1 MHLIK
6 TAVAIVLVSVLAGCT
21 NRAAEKAETAAEE
34 GTYFSLRQY
43 ARDLWQTYHNQPITF
58 EKTVRLNG
66 RADTSY
72 ENIYQVDWA
81 SVFEAF
87 FSAEISD
94 PKYLGRYGF
103 QVFDDESTGLRTYAY
118 EALEP
123 ALTTRLMHIST
134 DPVTQKIRSIYI
146 ETERKDDLGSQSR
159 KLFFA
164 PLRVIQ
170 IQERE
175 DSRTGPGRELLVRYR
190 FLL

>member
-1 MHLIK
+1 MYLK
-6 TAVAIVLVSVLAGCT
+6 KAAVAIVLVSVLAGCT
-21 NRAAEKAETAAEE
+21 NRATEKQEAAAEE
-34 GTYFSLRQY
+34 GTYLSLRQY

-66 RADTSY
+66 QADTTF

-81 SVFEAF
+81 SVFEKF

-94 PKYLGRYGF
+94 PKFLGRYGF

-123 ALTTRLMHIST
+123 ELFTRLMHISV
-134 DPVTQKIRSIYI
+134 DPVNQKIRSIYI
-146 ETERKDDLGSQSR
+146 ETSSSGDLTYQSR
-159 KLFFA
+159 KLYFA

-175 DSRTGPGRELLVRYR
+175 DSRTGPDRELLVQYR